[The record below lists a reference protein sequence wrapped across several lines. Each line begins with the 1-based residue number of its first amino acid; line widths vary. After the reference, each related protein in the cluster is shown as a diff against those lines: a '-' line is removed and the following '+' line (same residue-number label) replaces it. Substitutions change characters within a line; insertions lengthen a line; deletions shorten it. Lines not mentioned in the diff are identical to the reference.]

1 MDPHIAQYLRD
12 VENTHLD
19 TALLS
24 DMEALATALNIS
36 IEQGE
41 HSLALPDGTVHVR
54 RNSPRIV
61 RRADVAHEIVHVL
74 MDRGGHTT
82 RIREYHVTVPDLVEH
97 EELLTE
103 HGADRLLMPEILM
116 QEVLEHCGYTARA
129 VYELSRF
136 ADVTPEQA
144 LRRVVFRDTSMR
156 AAGFIGSSTHVMHV
170 EATHHSPV
178 WYGQRLPEP
187 HIAHEAL
194 SLFTLPKRPRRLIGL
209 FDFSCAAD

>member
-1 MDPHIAQYLRD
+1 MDPHIARYLTD
-12 VENTHLD
+12 VEDTHLD

-24 DMEALATALNIS
+24 DMEALATALDITV
-36 IEQGE
+36 EQGE
-41 HSLALPDGTVHVR
+41 HSLARPDDTIQVR
-54 RNSPRIV
+54 RGLPRIV
-61 RRADVAHEIVHVL
+61 RRADAAHEIVHVL
-74 MDRGGHTT
+74 MDRGGHTK

-103 HGADRLLMPEILM
+103 HGADRLLMPKILLD
-116 QEVLEHCGYTARA
+116 EVLEHCGYNARA

-144 LRRVVFRDTSMR
+144 LRRVIFRDTTMR
-156 AAGFIGSSTHVMHV
+156 AAGFIASGTHIMHV

-187 HIAHEAL
+187 NITYEAL
-194 SLFTLPKRPRRLIGL
+194 TLFTLPERPRRLIGL
-209 FDFSCAAD
+209 FDLSCAAD